1 MIITYNKQYTE
12 QKFEHFNLYSN
23 LSFKSTNVFWEYYN
37 LILSFSSALRL
48 KASPATKE
56 EITEKIR
63 THKKESKS
71 KLRISFREDRV
82 EFYKM
87 DKFIFP
93 EFYILFKN

>member
-1 MIITYNKQYTE
+1 MVITYNKQYTE
-12 QKFEHFNLYSN
+12 QKFKHFNLYSN

-37 LILSFSSALRL
+37 LILSFSSA
-48 KASPATKE
+48 TQE

-63 THKKESKS
+63 TYKKESRS
-71 KLRISFREDRV
+71 KLRISFREDGV
-82 EFYKM
+82 EFYKT